1 MKTTAIFGLVS
12 LLVIALVAWILSFA
26 FPSPADRH
34 ALVVSAGIAIVVQLV
49 SFTVVRAWAATNVV
63 AGWGLGMLLRF
74 GVLAIYALVFV
85 KVLALPMSAALV
97 SLAAF
102 FFVSTLFEPVLLK
115 S

>member
-1 MKTTAIFGLVS
+1 MKKIAIFALVS
-12 LLVIALVAWILSFA
+12 LAVIAGAAWILSFA
-26 FPSPADRH
+26 FPTASDRH
-34 ALVVSAGIAIVVQLV
+34 AIVVSAGIAYVVQLL
-49 SFTVVRAWAATNVV
+49 SFTIARAWATSNVV

-115 S
+115 I